1 MNNLTSQQF
10 DELKDELI
18 DSVIDTMLVDDLINY
33 VSEDLERHYRC
44 LSSIELIEE
53 AEYNIGVDKLDGL
66 IKSICSDDKLT
77 NRQL

>member
-10 DELKDELI
+10 DELKDQLI
-18 DSVIDTMLVDDLINY
+18 DSVIDTMSLDNLIKY

-53 AEYNIGVDKLDGL
+53 AGYHFGEDKLDGL
-66 IKSICSDDKLT
+66 IKSICSNDKLT

>member
-1 MNNLTSQQF
+1 MNNLTAQQF

-18 DSVIDTMLVDDLINY
+18 DSVIDTMSINDLINY
-33 VSEDLERHYRC
+33 VSEDLERHYCC

-53 AEYNIGVDKLDGL
+53 AGYHFGEDKLDEA
-66 IKSICSDDKLT
+66 IKNICSDDKLT

>member
-1 MNNLTSQQF
+1 MSIN
-10 DELKDELI
+10 
-18 DSVIDTMLVDDLINY
+18 DLINY

-53 AEYNIGVDKLDGL
+53 AEYNFGVDKLDGL

>member
-1 MNNLTSQQF
+1 MNNLTAQQI

-18 DSVIDTMLVDDLINY
+18 DSVIDTMSINDLSNY

>member
-1 MNNLTSQQF
+1 MNNLTAQQF
-10 DELKDELI
+10 EELKDELI
-18 DSVIDTMLVDDLINY
+18 DSVIDNMSINDLINY
-33 VSEDLERHYRC
+33 VSDDLEHHYRC

-53 AEYNIGVDKLDGL
+53 AGYHFGEDKLDGL

>member
-1 MNNLTSQQF
+1 MNNLTAQQF

-18 DSVIDTMLVDDLINY
+18 DSVIDTMSINDLINY
-33 VSEDLERHYRC
+33 VSEDLERHYSC

-53 AEYNIGVDKLDGL
+53 AEYNFGADKLDGL
-66 IKSICSDDKLT
+66 IKNICSNDKLT

>member
-18 DSVIDTMLVDDLINY
+18 DSVIDTMSVDDLINY
-33 VSEDLERHYRC
+33 VSEDLERHYSC

-53 AEYNIGVDKLDGL
+53 AEYNIGEDKLDGL

>member
-1 MNNLTSQQF
+1 MNNLTAQQF

-18 DSVIDTMLVDDLINY
+18 DSVIDTMSVDDLINY

-53 AEYNIGVDKLDGL
+53 AEYNIGEDKLDGL